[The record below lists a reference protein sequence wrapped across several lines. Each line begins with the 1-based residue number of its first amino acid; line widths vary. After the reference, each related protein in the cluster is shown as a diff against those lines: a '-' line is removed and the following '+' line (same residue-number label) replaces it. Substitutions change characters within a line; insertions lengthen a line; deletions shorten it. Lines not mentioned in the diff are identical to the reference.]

1 MIDDH
6 DRHPLIPEHLDR
18 VGQGTIAI
26 AIEIGI
32 RFVEHDQDG
41 PAEQR
46 AGQSDALAL
55 AAGKTGCP
63 LRGRSGL

>member
-6 DRHPLIPEHLDR
+6 DRHALIAEHVDGI
-18 VGQGTIAI
+18 GQGAIAV
-26 AIEIGI
+26 AIEIGV
-32 RFVEHDQDG
+32 RFVEHNQDG
-41 PAEQR
+41 PAKKR

-63 LRGRSGL
+63 LQGRSGL